1 MRLTSIRLPL
11 KKSIT
16 HDSEGFKKENI
27 FWTESIPAGVRDCTD
42 KETADK
48 ETVAAYQFGY
58 DAEVIYEIDAALYKK
73 QKFFQDDSDNTI
85 YDIKRTV
92 RRGNSY
98 KIQLYVQA
106 RADGDGIPEVI

>member
-11 KKSIT
+11 KKSVER
-16 HDSEGFKKENI
+16 DSEGFKKENI

-42 KETADK
+42 KEAIT
-48 ETVAAYQFGY
+48 AYQFGY
-58 DAEVIYEIDAALYKK
+58 DAEVIYEIDAVLYKK
-73 QKFFQDDSDNTI
+73 QKFFKDDADGVI

-106 RADGDGIPEVI
+106 RADGDGVPEVI

>member
-1 MRLTSIRLPL
+1 MRLTSIKLPL

-42 KETADK
+42 KEAVT
-48 ETVAAYQFGY
+48 AYQFGY

-73 QKFFQDDSDNTI
+73 QKFFKDDSDNTI

-98 KIQLYVQA
+98 KIHLYVQA
-106 RADGDGIPEVI
+106 RADGDGIPEVV

>member
-16 HDSEGFKKENI
+16 HDAEGFKKENI
-27 FWTESIPAGVRDCTD
+27 FWTESIPAGVRECTD
-42 KETADK
+42 KEAVTAC
-48 ETVAAYQFGY
+48 QFGY
-58 DAEVIYEIDAALYKK
+58 DAEVIYEIDVSVYKK
-73 QKFFQDDSDNTI
+73 QKYFKDDADGMI

-106 RADGDGIPEVI
+106 RTDGDGVPEVV

>member
-1 MRLTSIRLPL
+1 MRLTSIKLPL

-16 HDSEGFKKENI
+16 HDAEGFKKENI
-27 FWTESIPAGVRDCTD
+27 FWSESIPAGVRDCTG
-42 KETADK
+42 KEA
-48 ETVAAYQFGY
+48 VAAHQFGY
-58 DAEVIYEIDAALYKK
+58 DAEVIYEIDVSVYKK
-73 QKFFQDDSDNTI
+73 QKYFKDDADGVI

-106 RADGDGIPEVI
+106 RADGDGVPEVV

>member
-42 KETADK
+42 KET
-48 ETVAAYQFGY
+48 VAAYQFGY
-58 DAEVIYEIDAALYKK
+58 DAEVIFEIDVSVYKK
-73 QKFFQDDSDNTI
+73 QKYFKDDADGVI

-92 RRGNSY
+92 RRGSSY

-106 RADGDGIPEVI
+106 RADGDGIPEVV